1 MDKGRFEYKLLSKY
15 PHMKPADVGV
25 WEKFVKTRKDF
36 FYSVDYD
43 FHVGEGAEFLPTGK
57 KTPEE
62 RENRLYQ
69 RKIDVVG
76 YKKDETWI
84 IEVKPVADM
93 ATLGQILTYRALVA
107 KSKEIKG
114 KIRIVVLCNKIMNEM
129 KDIYSKYNITVVVV

>member
-15 PHMKPADVGV
+15 PHMKPADVSV